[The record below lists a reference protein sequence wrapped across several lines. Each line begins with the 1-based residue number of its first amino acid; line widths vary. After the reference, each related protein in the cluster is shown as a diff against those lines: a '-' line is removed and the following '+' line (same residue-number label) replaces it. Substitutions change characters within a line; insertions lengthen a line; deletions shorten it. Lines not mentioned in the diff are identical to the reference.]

1 MGEVFPS
8 ERRVRDA
15 HPGLGTHPEDTAIV
29 AGVVG
34 LAQTLGLTAI
44 AEGVETEE
52 QRAALLALGCDLA
65 QGYLFGHPEPP
76 EHLAEFPDTE
86 LATA

>member
-1 MGEVFPS
+1 
-8 ERRVRDA
+8 
-15 HPGLGTHPEDTAIV
+15 
-29 AGVVG
+29 VVG
-34 LAQTLGLTAI
+34 LAQTLGLTAV

-76 EHLAEFPDTE
+76 EELGMLSETE
-86 LATA
+86 LAPA